1 MNQASC
7 GTELEKIKAQLVLD
21 DIEDLMRDHEYD
33 EMVSQVLLKEQC
45 GLYKMKSKLML
56 YDDVIGE

>member
-33 EMVSQVLLKEQC
+33 EMVSQVMLKEQC
-45 GLYKMKSKLML
+45 GLYEMKSKLML
-56 YDDVIGE
+56 YNDVIGE